1 MNGEQLSQSSNLIGT
16 VLLGRYRVVRELAK
30 GGMGVVYLARA
41 EGAVGF
47 MKPYVIKLVLPEH
60 ADNQRF
66 IQMFVREANILSN
79 LRHPGV
85 VSVIELGE
93 RETDGALVMV
103 LEYVRGYHLG
113 QWAKYVRLKQRALPI
128 ELLLQLAIDV
138 LDALH
143 YAHSMVHPDGTPMH
157 IVHRDISPSNI
168 LLDEDG
174 RARLLDFGVARMR
187 GGSQEYHTQVKGFV
201 GKLMY
206 SAPELFSEAEAT
218 AQSDLYSVAVVLH
231 EILLGKN
238 TFRGETQAA
247 TLNRVLHHKPELL
260 EPLRAEVPRGLDA
273 VLQKGLA
280 KTPKERYASARE
292 FASALRTLLK
302 EPESELRARLASIF
316 KEDFGQEMAE
326 MLGLESLAD
335 RDEAWR
341 RLSHY
346 PPTRTSTYHAVEIDP
361 GPPELSTDRSATVR
375 PRGNTGYNAPVRV
388 DTTAVSVPRG
398 QTGLNRRVQESV
410 KVMGVPPP
418 PPPSSHRPSPATN
431 TQGTLAAHTPSA
443 AYAQGGAPAK
453 QRSLPSFLAGLA
465 VAGSMLTAAVF
476 ALQHE
481 PPANATTPP
490 PQIRVVTNTQPEEPA
505 TAASTNDTNAVG
517 EAGVQPETTAT
528 TDPQRPSRPDD
539 RDRRPSGKPD
549 ALSLTRALRRQQARI
564 EDCFT
569 NYALEVEGIP
579 EMQLEFDLAS
589 SGKLQSV
596 HIMPAVLAKTPL
608 GRCLEKVGAA
618 TQFPPQSRAISFAIP
633 ITASRSQR

>member
-1 MNGEQLSQSSNLIGT
+1 MIGS
-16 VLLGRYRVVRELAK
+16 VLLGRYRIVRELAK

-47 MKPYVIKLVLPEH
+47 VKPYVIKLVLPEH

-113 QWAKYVRLKQRALPI
+113 QWAKYVRLKQRTIPI

-218 AQSDLYSVAVVLH
+218 AQSDLYSCAVVLH
-231 EILLGKN
+231 EILLGRN

-247 TLNRVLHHKPELL
+247 TLNRVLNHKPELL
-260 EPLRAEVPRGLDA
+260 EPLRPDVPRGIDS

-280 KTPKERYASARE
+280 KVPKDRYGTARE
-292 FASALRTLLK
+292 FASALRTLQR
-302 EPESELRARLASIF
+302 EPESELRARLATLL

-346 PPTRTSTYHAVEIDP
+346 PPTRTSNYQPVQMIDP
-361 GPPELSTDRSATVR
+361 GPPDPSTDRGPQTVR
-375 PRGNTGYNAPVRV
+375 PRGTTGMHTPVRAE
-388 DTTAVSVPRG
+388 TTAVNVPRN
-398 QTGLNRRVQESV
+398 TGMNRRVQDSV
-410 KVMGVPPP
+410 KVLAVPPP
-418 PPPSSHRPSPATN
+418 PPPSSLRPPQMSSS
-431 TQGTLAAHTPSA
+431 TLAQTPSNVFQPPQQSKA
-443 AYAQGGAPAK
+443 
-453 QRSLPSFLAGLA
+453 RSLPAFLAGLV
-465 VAGSMLTAAVF
+465 VAASVLAAGVF
-476 ALQHE
+476 AMQRE
-481 PPANATTPP
+481 SPAAATQPAQ
-490 PQIRVVTNTQPEEPA
+490 QIRVVTNTTPDPTPQISAPTSVDSVADAGSTPERVSTLEP
-505 TAASTNDTNAVG
+505 TLREPVD
-517 EAGVQPETTAT
+517 
-528 TDPQRPSRPDD
+528 RPSRPG
-539 RDRRPSGKPD
+539 RPD

-564 EDCFT
+564 EDCFSSF
-569 NYALEVEGIP
+569 AVEVEGIP
-579 EMQLEFDLAS
+579 ETQLEFDLAS
-589 SGKLQSV
+589 SGKIESV
-596 HIMPAVLAKTPL
+596 RVMPAVLAKTPL
-608 GRCLEKVGAA
+608 GRCLEKVGAS
-618 TQFPPQSRAISFAIP
+618 TQFTPQSRPISFAIP

>member
-1 MNGEQLSQSSNLIGT
+1 MIGS
-16 VLLGRYRVVRELAK
+16 VLLGRYRIVRELAK

-47 MKPYVIKLVLPEH
+47 VKPYVIKLVLPEH

-79 LRHPGV
+79 LRHPGI

-113 QWAKYVRLKQRALPI
+113 QWAKYVRLKQRTIPV

-187 GGSQEYHTQVKGFV
+187 GGSQDYHTQVKGFV

-206 SAPELFSEAEAT
+206 SAPELFAEAEAT
-218 AQSDLYSVAVVLH
+218 AQSDLYSCAVVLH
-231 EILLGKN
+231 EILLGRN
-238 TFRGETQAA
+238 AFRGETQAS
-247 TLNRVLHHKPELL
+247 TLNRVLNHKPESI
-260 EPLRAEVPRGLDA
+260 EPLRPDVPRGLDA
-273 VLQKGLA
+273 VLQKSLA
-280 KTPKERYASARE
+280 KLPKDRYANAKE
-292 FASALRTLLK
+292 FASALRALQR
-302 EPESELRARLASIF
+302 EPESELRARLAGLL

-346 PPTRTSTYHAVEIDP
+346 PPTRTSSYQAIEMVDLPAHDGTSDR
-361 GPPELSTDRSATVR
+361 PPPTTLRPRSASSSGAHT
-375 PRGNTGYNAPVRV
+375 PTRG
-388 DTTAVSVPRG
+388 DTTAIGVPRH
-398 QTGLNRRVQESV
+398 TGFNRRVHDSA
-410 KVMGVPPP
+410 KVLAVPPP
-418 PPPSSHRPSPATN
+418 PPPSSLRPPAIAT
-431 TQGTLAAHTPSA
+431 T
-443 AYAQGGAPAK
+443 GGALAVPGAVFVAPVAQPK
-453 QRSLPSFLAGLA
+453 PRSLPAFMAGLV
-465 VAGSMLTAAVF
+465 VAGSMVAAAVF
-476 ALQHE
+476 ALQRE
-481 PPANATTPP
+481 SPAVATHVP
-490 PQIRVVTNTQPEEPA
+490 PQIRVVTNTAPEPLAPTRPSLEA
-505 TAASTNDTNAVG
+505 SDAAASVPTSA
-517 EAGVQPETTAT
+517 EATKPEPPPERA
-528 TDPQRPSRPDD
+528 PPERAPRSNR
-539 RDRRPSGKPD
+539 PD

-564 EDCFT
+564 EDCFSS
-569 NYALEVEGIP
+569 YAVGVQGIP
-579 EMQLEFDLAS
+579 EMQLEFDLAG
-589 SGKLQSV
+589 SGKV
-596 HIMPAVLAKTPL
+596 EAVRVMPSALAKTPL
-608 GRCLEKVGAA
+608 GRCLEKVGEA
-618 TQFPPQSRAISFAIP
+618 TQFSPQSRPISFAIP
-633 ITASRSQR
+633 ITASRAPR